1 MKAGTIYCPPEDGKH
16 VMKPLFQRMEVG
28 LGSGRS
34 LRKVPGPE
42 RASKAR
48 CLGVISDGDPGPMVG
63 QKMSGTVDQGLV
75 DQE

>member
-1 MKAGTIYCPPEDGKH
+1 
-16 VMKPLFQRMEVG
+16 VG
-28 LGSGRS
+28 LGRWGRS

-63 QKMSGTVDQGLV
+63 QKTSGTVDQGLV